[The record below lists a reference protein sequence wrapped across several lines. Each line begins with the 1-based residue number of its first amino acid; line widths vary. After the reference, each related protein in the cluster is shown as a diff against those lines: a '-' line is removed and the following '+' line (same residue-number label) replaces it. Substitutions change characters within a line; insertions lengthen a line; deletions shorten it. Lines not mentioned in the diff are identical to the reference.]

1 MQRRAGDAAR
11 LEAAEQRSRS
21 RGGARHEA
29 GGGTLPRQS
38 DRERTR
44 ERGRVGDRGTG
55 GSAPALPAVNLL
67 MHARIDLYLTF
78 SSSLLSSLSLSLE
91 CRDSVVPCY

>member
-29 GGGTLPRQS
+29 GGGTLPTWGRS
-38 DRERTR
+38 RE
-44 ERGRVGDRGTG
+44 D
-55 GSAPALPAVNLL
+55 GSEAESATEAQAAARLL
-67 MHARIDLYLTF
+67 Y
-78 SSSLLSSLSLSLE
+78 
-91 CRDSVVPCY
+91 PQ

>member
-29 GGGTLPRQS
+29 GGGTLPRQGRS
-38 DRERTR
+38 RE
-44 ERGRVGDRGTG
+44 D
-55 GSAPALPAVNLL
+55 GSEAESETEAQAAARLL
-67 MHARIDLYLTF
+67 
-78 SSSLLSSLSLSLE
+78 
-91 CRDSVVPCY
+91 CPQ